1 MVSETIQLSQSD
13 ESLGQVSGGYVEASG
28 DCGPKIEAWG
38 LRLEELRVDE
48 LDRSDL
54 ECLGKALDQHPV
66 SLHGPNVGVELAERL
81 LVVRTREGRP
91 GKLKANKVQRAFENK
106 RGQRNIVLKARQM
119 GLTTWVAARFFLKT
133 ITQPGTLTLEVAH
146 TQEAAEEIFR
156 IVHRFLD
163 WLPDGLREGAL
174 KTGRAN
180 VRQIVFPEIDA
191 EYRVVSAA
199 DRNAGRGLT
208 VQNLHCS
215 ELARWPGDAADI
227 LAGLRAAMAPGGE
240 LILEST
246 PQGVGGCFY
255 EEWRKAGETATVR
268 HFFPWWMET
277 RYHSEAVDEA
287 SLTDEERVLMETH
300 GLKLAQIAY
309 RRRIR
314 ADFRGLTAQE
324 YAEDEESCFLA
335 SGESVFELAAVE
347 ARLKT
352 APEPVERRKNG
363 ELEIWLPPVK
373 GKEYLVAVDPAGGG
387 SDGDYSAAQVLE
399 METGLQCAE
408 FAGHVGGLELAR
420 FVTGL
425 AAEYN
430 GAWLV
435 VERNNHGSGVL
446 ALAETACKYERIY
459 QQGGRQG
466 GQAGWLTT
474 SVSRPAV
481 IARLEAA
488 LVEVP
493 ELFQS
498 RRLLGECR
506 SFVRQPNGSSGA
518 QAGTHDDRV
527 MAMAIGLAA
536 RAELAE
542 KKTSRQLLASGR
554 SLGGVRLGSCSLSSS
569 SHSTN
574 AWKLVAESRCRIS
587 RLPFPAIAQP
597 GESPY
602 NIDSEELEER
612 SVCRCRRKRFI
623 PITPWCA

>member
-1 MVSETIQLSQSD
+1 
-13 ESLGQVSGGYVEASG
+13 
-28 DCGPKIEAWG
+28 
-38 LRLEELRVDE
+38 
-48 LDRSDL
+48 
-54 ECLGKALDQHPV
+54 
-66 SLHGPNVGVELAERL
+66 
-81 LVVRTREGRP
+81 
-91 GKLKANKVQRAFENK
+91 
-106 RGQRNIVLKARQM
+106 
-119 GLTTWVAARFFLKT
+119 
-133 ITQPGTLTLEVAH
+133 VAH

-163 WLPDGLREGAL
+163 WLPDGLRDGAL
-174 KTGRAN
+174 RTGRAN

-215 ELARWPGDAADI
+215 ELARWPGNAADV

-255 EEWRKAGETATVR
+255 EEWRRAGETATVR
-268 HFFPWWMET
+268 HFFPWWLES
-277 RYHSEAVDEA
+277 RYHSEAVDET
-287 SLTDEERVLMETH
+287 SLTDEERALMETH
-300 GLKLAQIAY
+300 GLKLRQIAY

-324 YAEDEESCFLA
+324 YAEDEENCFLA
-335 SGESVFELAAVE
+335 SGESMFELAAVE

-352 APEPVERRKNG
+352 APEPVELRKNG

-373 GKEYLVAVDPAGGG
+373 GKVYIVAVDPAGGG

-420 FVTGL
+420 FVTAL

-430 GAWLV
+430 QAWLV

-446 ALAETACKYERIY
+446 ALIETACKYERVY
-459 QQGGRQG
+459 QQRGLRDGRQRE
-466 GQAGWLTT
+466 QAGWLTT
-474 SVSRPAV
+474 TVTRPTV
-481 IARLEAA
+481 IAGLEVA
-488 LVEVP
+488 LVEAP
-493 ELFQS
+493 EIFQS

-506 SFVRQPNGSSGA
+506 SFVRRRDGSSGA
-518 QAGTHDDRV
+518 QSGTHDDLV

-542 KKTSRQLLASGR
+542 KRR
-554 SLGGVRLGSCSLSSS
+554 SS
-569 SHSTN
+569 
-574 AWKLVAESRCRIS
+574 
-587 RLPFPAIAQP
+587 
-597 GESPY
+597 
-602 NIDSEELEER
+602 
-612 SVCRCRRKRFI
+612 
-623 PITPWCA
+623 

>member
-1 MVSETIQLSQSD
+1 M
-13 ESLGQVSGGYVEASG
+13 
-28 DCGPKIEAWG
+28 
-38 LRLEELRVDE
+38 
-48 LDRSDL
+48 
-54 ECLGKALDQHPV
+54 
-66 SLHGPNVGVELAERL
+66 
-81 LVVRTREGRP
+81 
-91 GKLKANKVQRAFENK
+91 
-106 RGQRNIVLKARQM
+106 
-119 GLTTWVAARFFLKT
+119 
-133 ITQPGTLTLEVAH
+133 
-146 TQEAAEEIFR
+146 
-156 IVHRFLD
+156 
-163 WLPDGLREGAL
+163 PDGLREGAL

-180 VRQIVFPEIDA
+180 VRQIVFPEMDA

-255 EEWRKAGETATVR
+255 EEWRKAGETAMVR
-268 HFFPWWMET
+268 HFFPWWMEA
-277 RYHSEAVDEA
+277 RYHSEAADEA
-287 SLTDEERVLMETH
+287 SLTDEERGLIEQH
-300 GLKLAQIAY
+300 ELKLSQIAY

-324 YAEDEESCFLA
+324 YAENEESCFLA

-373 GKEYLVAVDPAGGG
+373 GKEYVVSVDPAGGG
-387 SDGDYSAAQVLE
+387 SEGDYSAAQVLE

-408 FAGHVGGLELAR
+408 FAGHMGGLELAR

-425 AAEYN
+425 AVEYN

-446 ALAETACKYERIY
+446 ALVETACKYQRVY
-459 QQGGRQG
+459 SHG

-488 LVEVP
+488 LVEEP
-493 ELFQS
+493 EQFQS
-498 RRLLGECR
+498 RRFLGECR

-518 QAGTHDDRV
+518 KSGTHDDRI

-536 RAELAE
+536 RAELAG
-542 KKTSRQLLASGR
+542 KK
-554 SLGGVRLGSCSLSSS
+554 
-569 SHSTN
+569 
-574 AWKLVAESRCRIS
+574 
-587 RLPFPAIAQP
+587 
-597 GESPY
+597 
-602 NIDSEELEER
+602 
-612 SVCRCRRKRFI
+612 RRF
-623 PITPWCA
+623 